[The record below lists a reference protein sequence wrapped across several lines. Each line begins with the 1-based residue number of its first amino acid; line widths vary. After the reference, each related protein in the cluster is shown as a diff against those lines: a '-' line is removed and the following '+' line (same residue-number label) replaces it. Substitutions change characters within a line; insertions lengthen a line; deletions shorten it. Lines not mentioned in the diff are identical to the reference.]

1 MKQASPTTKRLLS
14 LIAALCLAGSAPT
27 TFAQTAAK
35 VWHVALC
42 HVGLDHEPP
51 GLDTLHETLNKMG
64 YVDGKNLRF
73 DWRNQRDA
81 DTAAATLKEWVA
93 DKVDVIVAFED
104 QCVRAAISTTKTIP
118 IVFVHTYDPLVG
130 GYIKSFA
137 RPGGNVTG
145 VLSNFSL
152 IGKRIELLKEIDPR
166 LQNVLVL
173 SDREDPYAANEVALA
188 RETAARLGVKTVERD
203 AHSEADLRRV
213 FADLKPGEVGALV
226 VASPDLQTNHP
237 HLIIKLGNDSR
248 LLVAGQ
254 REAWVEWGALVSYS
268 SDFPSAGPKA
278 ARYIDQIFKGANPG
292 DLPVE
297 QVSET
302 IIKINDECA
311 RALGLTIPQ
320 SVRLRATR

>member
-1 MKQASPTTKRLLS
+1 MKLASLTTKRVFS
-14 LIAALCLAGSAPT
+14 LIMALCLAGLAPMA
-27 TFAQTAAK
+27 FAQKAAK
-35 VWHVALC
+35 VWHVAVC

-51 GLDTLHETLNKMG
+51 GLDTLHETLNEMG
-64 YVDGKNLRF
+64 YVDGQNLRF

-81 DTAAATLKEWVA
+81 DTAAATVKEWVA

-104 QCVRAAISTTKTIP
+104 QCVRAAISATKTIP

-152 IGKRIELLKEIDPR
+152 IGKRIELLKEIEPR

-173 SDREDPYAANEVALA
+173 SDRKDPYAANEVALA
-188 RETAARLGVKTVERD
+188 RKTAAPLSLNLVVRD
-203 AHSEADLRRV
+203 AQTEADLRRD
-213 FADLKPGEVGALV
+213 FADLKPGEVGAVV
-226 VASPDLQTNHP
+226 VASPDLQTNYP

-248 LLVAGQ
+248 LAVAGQ
-254 REAWVEWGALVSYS
+254 REAWVDWGALVSYS

-278 ARYIDQIFKGANPG
+278 ARYVDEIFRGANPG

-302 IIKINDECA
+302 IIKINDERA
-311 RALGLTIPQ
+311 RELGLTIPP
-320 SVRLRATR
+320 SVRVRATR